1 MHPVVSLVPT
11 TFQQIESCERSC
23 RLTTHLY
30 PAGKQET
37 KRAGAKVAVDK
48 HDLSC
53 FASKLPEIWP
63 TRMPPWYCC
72 RGSSPSFL
80 SVAGWSMH
88 PVVSLVPTTFQQI
101 ESCERSCRLTTHL
114 DPAGKQETKRAGAK
128 VAVDKHDYSISFN
141 QNKMR
146 CDLPYDFLLFSTS
159 GGDMGIG
166 SGTMGRLEDLGSFLN
181 RSKWK

>member
-1 MHPVVSLVPT
+1 MHPVVPLVPT

-48 HDLSC
+48 HDSHVFLQNCQKSGPP
-53 FASKLPEIWP
+53 AA
-63 TRMPPWYCC
+63 TRLYCC

-88 PVVSLVPTTFQQI
+88 PVVPLVPTTFQQI

-114 DPAGKQETKRAGAK
+114 YPAGKQETKRAGAK
-128 VAVDKHDYSISFN
+128 VAVDKHVYICIYICIYMYICIYIYIYLYIYICIYMYIYVYICMYIYSLVEI
-141 QNKMR
+141 
-146 CDLPYDFLLFSTS
+146 
-159 GGDMGIG
+159 
-166 SGTMGRLEDLGSFLN
+166 
-181 RSKWK
+181 